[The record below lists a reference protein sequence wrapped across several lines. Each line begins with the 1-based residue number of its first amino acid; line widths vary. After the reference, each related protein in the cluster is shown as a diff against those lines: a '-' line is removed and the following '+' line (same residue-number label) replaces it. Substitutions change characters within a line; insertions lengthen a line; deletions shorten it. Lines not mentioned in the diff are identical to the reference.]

1 MRLCATRGGNGDGM
15 SDTTQIARTNGT
27 GTRMRDQADRDRRDR
42 RALADTVRLKTR
54 LLTLNSLD
62 KRTLAYRRTAELISQ
77 LETDAGSDPS
87 VAQKLLIQRA
97 ALTAAMIEHEETK
110 WLSGGVVDPTVHATL
125 TNSLRRLLES
135 IAPGLQRVPRNI
147 PTLAEHLARLASEP
161 PSHDDDDQEDEDQ
174 ADSQEGQEEVSDPLR
189 IEDKRSDEDV
199 EAAA

>member
-1 MRLCATRGGNGDGM
+1 M
-15 SDTTQIARTNGT
+15 SDSTQIATATNGT
-27 GTRMRDQADRDRRDR
+27 GTGQRDRDQADRDRRDR

-110 WLSGGVVDPTVHATL
+110 WLSGGVVDPTIHATL
-125 TNSLRRLLES
+125 SNSLRRLLES
-135 IAPGLQRVPRNI
+135 ISPGLERRQRDVSPSLSEYLKQLEHEKRDD
-147 PTLAEHLARLASEP
+147 AEEAEDTETEAS
-161 PSHDDDDQEDEDQ
+161 
-174 ADSQEGQEEVSDPLR
+174 
-189 IEDKRSDEDV
+189 
-199 EAAA
+199 AA

>member
-1 MRLCATRGGNGDGM
+1 
-15 SDTTQIARTNGT
+15 
-27 GTRMRDQADRDRRDR
+27 MRDQADRDRRDR

-125 TNSLRRLLES
+125 TNSLRRLLEFNC
-135 IAPGLQRVPRNI
+135 PRS
-147 PTLAEHLARLASEP
+147 PARAQEHTDISRTSRPARERA
-161 PSHDDDDQEDEDQ
+161 
-174 ADSQEGQEEVSDPLR
+174 AVS
-189 IEDKRSDEDV
+189 
-199 EAAA
+199 